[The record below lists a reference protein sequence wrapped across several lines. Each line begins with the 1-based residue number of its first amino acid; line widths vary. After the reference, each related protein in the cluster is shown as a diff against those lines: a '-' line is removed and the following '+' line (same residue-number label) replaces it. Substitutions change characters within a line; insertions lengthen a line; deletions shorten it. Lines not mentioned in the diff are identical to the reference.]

1 VSILVINVISHI
13 ITLFLILSLLSS
25 TSFMALTSEPI
36 HLTFGQETD
45 NSDPGDSNDNKQ
57 VDTSSTPT
65 SDDTSSTH
73 SKSSTPTSDDT
84 SSTHSKSSNHSKS
97 STLTSNLSTVR
108 SNQTNQNLLLQNLV
122 QYQGNTTAKY
132 IILLDIKQTCIIAGS
147 FNCVA
152 QQNQFATSSLI
163 TTYDSLNKTWAI
175 SGTVKDTSKSQLNNT
190 QVTALFYDGKGNA
203 ININP
208 ITSSITP
215 NTINPS
221 EDGTFTF
228 NVSVNNDLSGSNPLY
243 MVLVYSQQQQN
254 LNTNSG
260 PIQSPGQQQ
269 EGF

>member
-1 VSILVINVISHI
+1 
-13 ITLFLILSLLSS
+13 
-25 TSFMALTSEPI
+25 MALTSEPI

-45 NSDPGDSNDNKQ
+45 NSNSDDNNDNKQ
-57 VDTSSTPT
+57 VDTSSTST
-65 SDDTSSTH
+65 SDDTSST
-73 SKSSTPTSDDT
+73 STSDDT
-84 SSTHSKSSNHSKS
+84 SSTPSKS

-108 SNQTNQNLLLQNLV
+108 SNQTNQNILLQNLV

-132 IILLDIKQTCIIAGS
+132 IILLDIKQTCLIAGS

-163 TTYDSLNKTWAI
+163 TTYDSLNKIWAI

-203 ININP
+203 IHRNP

-221 EDGTFTF
+221 EDGSFTF
-228 NVSVNNDLSGSNPLY
+228 NVSVNNDLSGINPLY

-254 LNTNSG
+254 LNTNGGG
-260 PIQSPGQQQ
+260 PTQSSGQQQ